1 MRRGRVSDSQ
11 SPSVAGGWRRS
22 RFVRGESGQVLVM
35 VVVML
40 PVLFAFAA
48 LVIDVGHA
56 FQLRRHLQAAADA
69 AALAAAQELPNT
81 ASAEAVANGYSA
93 SPAQR
98 NARSNLPEVTTAVSF
113 PAPVG
118 AKVRVTESAKSRGFF
133 GGILGFD
140 GFDVSATAV
149 AAKSSTTTGTP
160 LAVYVHEL
168 CGNKGFISGGLN
180 MRIEGGIHSN
190 GHFEVKNEGFEA
202 VGAATVYR
210 PPHASSPSPPG
221 PPQPA
226 ACKTSDQSDSTY
238 AGIVG
243 DPSPGRW
250 RDWVTPYHT
259 PADVTSRAPCTFT
272 PTNDVKYENT
282 TIPDGVYCLPADKK
296 FTIAG
301 NVTGKITVVGGIIE
315 VGGSG
320 RLEPYD
326 SDVPVLFYS
335 TNTSTVPIKLNPSGA
350 YDWRGYIINRQGG
363 IVINASSVTS
373 PQNGLLEGEWIEI
386 NGENFTMLGTFPD
399 SSEGDSFGAVMLEE

>member
-1 MRRGRVSDSQ
+1 VLRLRSLRNERG
-11 SPSVAGGWRRS
+11 G
-22 RFVRGESGQVLVM
+22 VLVM
-35 VVVML
+35 VAVML
-40 PVLFAFAA
+40 PVLLGFAA

-56 FQLRRHLQAAADA
+56 YQLRRHLQASADA
-69 AALAAAQELPNT
+69 AALAGAQELPNV
-81 ASAEAVANGYSA
+81 SNAEAAARAYDAAPDG
-93 SPAQR
+93 R
-98 NARSNLPEVTTAVSF
+98 NERANLPEVTTVVTF
-113 PAPVG
+113 PEPAG
-118 AKVRVTESAKSRGFF
+118 AKVKVTESAKSRGFF
-133 GGILGFD
+133 GGIPIPGFD

-149 AAKSSTTTGTP
+149 AGKSSTTAGTP

-202 VGAATVYR
+202 VGSATVYR

-238 AGIVG
+238 AGMVG
-243 DPSPGRW
+243 DPAPARW

-259 PADVTSRAPCTFT
+259 AADVTGRVACTHNA
-272 PTNDVKYENT
+272 TNDLKFENQA
-282 TIPDGVYCLPADKK
+282 IPDGVYCLPPDKK

-301 NVTGKITVVGGIIE
+301 HVTGKITVVGGMIE
-315 VGGSG
+315 VGGTG
-320 RLEPYD
+320 ELEPYD

-335 TNTSTVPIKLNPSGA
+335 TNTTSVPIKLNPSGA
-350 YDWRGYIINRQGG
+350 YDWSGYIINRQGG

-373 PQNGLLEGEWIEI
+373 PQNGLLEAEWVEI

-399 SSEGDSFGAVMLEE
+399 SSEGERFGAVALEE